1 MRVSRLTLLVFS
13 IILWVTLS
21 SLTFGQSSNSS
32 QESKSE
38 GDANNSDSPKT
49 YKPAPKIEPKDTE
62 PPETPIV
69 TTPIIIQGT
78 VIQEDGSPPPFG
90 TVIERDCGYTVVK
103 EVLVNGNG
111 SFSFII
117 GDEDRASGLLAD
129 ASQNFFSNHTET
141 DENENEYD
149 PYRIRGEI
157 LKENYP
163 KHLLGCV
170 LQANYAGYY
179 STYAKLGVVQKTG
192 FIQVGTIIL
201 YPMSKRTGTV
211 VSVTNLKASKPA
223 REALEKGKK
232 AFKQNEYD
240 AAEDYFRS
248 ALSIYP
254 QYADAWIELGW
265 LYQKQKNYE
274 EARKAYT
281 KASDTD
287 KLFVNPYVRLAQL
300 SAIEQ
305 KWEDAIKYS
314 DKALSLDPIA
324 FPEALFLK
332 ALAHYNLNQLDLA
345 EQIIRRGIK
354 IDIEHQIPKMY
365 LLLAN
370 ICAKKQDRLGSIE
383 AMRQYLAISPDAPD
397 ADNIRTLMKEYKKIA
412 EAKVR
417 TGDAGR

>member
-1 MRVSRLTLLVFS
+1 MRVSRLTLLVTS
-13 IILWVTLS
+13 IVMWVTLS
-21 SLTFGQSSNSS
+21 PLTFGQSSNSPGEG
-32 QESKSE
+32 ESE
-38 GDANNSDSPKT
+38 NDAPINDSPKI
-49 YKPAPKIEPKDTE
+49 YKPAPKKEPQYTK

-78 VIQEDGSPPPFG
+78 VIREDGSPPPFG
-90 TVIERDCGYTVVK
+90 TVIERDCGYIVVQ
-103 EVLVNGNG
+103 EVLVNSNG

-117 GDEDRASGLLAD
+117 GDQDRASGLFAD
-129 ASQNFFSNHTET
+129 ASQNFFSNRAEM
-141 DENENEYD
+141 DEDEYEYN
-149 PYRIRGEI
+149 PSRIRGKI
-157 LKENYP
+157 LRENYP
-163 KHLLGCV
+163 EHLLGCV
-170 LQANYAGYY
+170 LLANYAGYY

-192 FIQVGTIIL
+192 LIQVGTIIL
-201 YPMSKRTGTV
+201 YPMSKRTGKV

-232 AFKQNEYD
+232 AFKQDEYD
-240 AAEDYFRS
+240 AAENYFQS

-274 EARKAYT
+274 AARKAYI

-287 KLFVNPYVRLAQL
+287 KLFVNPYIRLAQL

-305 KWEDAIKYS
+305 KWEDAMKYS
-314 DKALSLDPIA
+314 DKALSLDPVA

-332 ALAHYNLNQLDLA
+332 ALAHYNLDQLDLA

-354 IDIEHQIPKMY
+354 IDLKNQIPKMY

-370 ICAKKQDRLGSIE
+370 ICAKKQDHSESIE
-383 AMRQYLAISPDAPD
+383 AMRQYLAIKPDAPD
-397 ADNIRTLMKEYKKIA
+397 ADNVRTLIKEYKKVADA
-412 EAKVR
+412 EVR
-417 TGDAGR
+417 KEAADR